1 MRHAERRGRR
11 RGDGTHE
18 RQAGQPFLGPFEV
31 VSPGVTLEV
40 RAAIDLEMGDE
51 QTVHVKAHVR
61 PADARKAAHE
71 ETRAHASAHL
81 PVHLGFD
88 KR

>member
-1 MRHAERRGRR
+1 
-11 RGDGTHE
+11 
-18 RQAGQPFLGPFEV
+18 
-31 VSPGVTLEV
+31 VTLEV
-40 RAAIDLEMGDE
+40 RAAIDLETGDE

-61 PADARKAAHE
+61 PADARRAAHE